1 MAVKRKVTQ
10 RVQNSYPT
18 LWGDEVTG
26 KEALSLLGSSGK
38 GKRIKP
44 AYSREIPRKPKAL
57 NNAAWMSLYPTP
69 KSSTQRAAAPDS
81 SGQNL
86 LPFGV
91 DPTEGSL
98 STYQNQTGADS

>member
-38 GKRIKP
+38 GKRRKP

-57 NNAAWMSLYPTP
+57 NNGAWMSLYPTQ
-69 KSSTQRAAAPDS
+69 KRAQRAEDS
-81 SGQNL
+81 QGQNL
-86 LPFGV
+86 LPCGG
-91 DPTEGSL
+91 DPYG
-98 STYQNQTGADS
+98 G